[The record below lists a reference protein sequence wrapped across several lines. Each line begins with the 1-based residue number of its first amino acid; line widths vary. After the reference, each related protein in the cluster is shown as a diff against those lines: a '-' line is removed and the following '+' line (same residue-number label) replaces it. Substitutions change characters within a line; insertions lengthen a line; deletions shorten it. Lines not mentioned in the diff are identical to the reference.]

1 MVDTGGLFTYS
12 IIVVD
17 NDDSR
22 SAEQVVTTVAKSA
35 PIEVQYLVEPRQN
48 ISRARNMAVRNGHG
62 EFLAFI
68 DDDEFPT
75 KQWLRSLFTECEKRN
90 VDGVLGPVKPY
101 YESNPPKWVL
111 VGRFYDRPSYATGLV
126 IDGSKGRTGNVLFRI
141 SILDADDEPFR
152 PELRTGEDQE
162 FFHRKIAEGY
172 VFTWC
177 HEAMAYEWVPPS
189 RWNRSFMLR
198 RALLRGAVAA
208 LRPTV
213 GIHDVFKSLVA
224 ALAYIVLLPF
234 ALLLSHSKFMKMSV
248 SLCDH
253 IGKLLALVGINP
265 IADPYVT
272 E

>member
-1 MVDTGGLFTYS
+1 
-12 IIVVD
+12 
-17 NDDSR
+17 
-22 SAEQVVTTVAKSA
+22 
-35 PIEVQYLVEPRQN
+35 
-48 ISRARNMAVRNGHG
+48 
-62 EFLAFI
+62 
-68 DDDEFPT
+68 
-75 KQWLRSLFTECEKRN
+75 
-90 VDGVLGPVKPY
+90 
-101 YESNPPKWVL
+101 
-111 VGRFYDRPSYATGLV
+111 
-126 IDGSKGRTGNVLFRI
+126 
-141 SILDADDEPFR
+141 
-152 PELRTGEDQE
+152 
-162 FFHRKIAEGY
+162 
-172 VFTWC
+172 
-177 HEAMAYEWVPPS
+177 
-189 RWNRSFMLR
+189 MLR